1 MKKFDEENA
10 SPDELW
16 DYCMKEY
23 KSPNFISKYLINN
36 FYNRLGLEIIS
47 CLDSSKVLEVGCGA
61 GESSRRIYEILKERA
76 GFEASEYDW
85 RYVTKLK
92 ELSLPYQVSVENVYE
107 LNRKDGEFDSVIMLE
122 VLEHL
127 GDYRKALKELFRV
140 AKENVIISVPNEPLW
155 RILNMARLKYIPALG
170 NTPGHINHWSPSEL
184 SELIGEFGTVYKVL
198 TPLPWTIIWA
208 KKKYDAKS

>member
-1 MKKFDEENA
+1 MKKFDEESA

-23 KSPNFISKYLINN
+23 KSSNFISKYLISN
-36 FYNRLGLEIIS
+36 FYSCLEQEIITCS
-47 CLDSSKVLEVGCGA
+47 NSSSVLEVGCGVA
-61 GESSRRIYEILKERA
+61 ESSNRIYEMLKGSA
-76 GFEASEYDW
+76 CFEASEYDW

-92 ELSLPYQVSVENVYE
+92 ELNLPYQVSVENVYE
-107 LNRKDGEFDSVIMLE
+107 LNRQDGAFDSVVMLE

-127 GDYRKALKELFRV
+127 TDYRKALKELFRV

-170 NTPGHINHWSPSEL
+170 NTPGHINHWSPSGL
-184 SELIGEFGTVYKVL
+184 SELIGEFGTVYKVI

-208 KKKYDAKS
+208 KKI